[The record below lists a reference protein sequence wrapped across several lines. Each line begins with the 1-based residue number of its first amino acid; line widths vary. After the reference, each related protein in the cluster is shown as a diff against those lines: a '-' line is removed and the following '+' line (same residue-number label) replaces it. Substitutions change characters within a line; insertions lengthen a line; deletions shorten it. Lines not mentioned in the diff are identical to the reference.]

1 MATTVDKVVV
11 LRYFWPTILTLCVGQ
26 IKEIEAEVSIATVA
40 LQWHGSNVQLDGQD
54 TEK

>member
-1 MATTVDKVVV
+1 MATTVDKVAV

-26 IKEIEAEVSIATVA
+26 IKEIEAEVSIANIT
-40 LQWHGSNVQLDGQD
+40 LQRHGSNVQLDGKD

>member
-1 MATTVDKVVV
+1 MATTVDKVAV

-26 IKEIEAEVSIATVA
+26 IKEIEAEVSANIT
-40 LQWHGSNVQLDGQD
+40 LQRHGSNVQLDGKD